1 MSLRACNVSRC
12 ASHTDKGTITWPGGT
27 STASGAFSGFGIRVH
42 SLSTMAPS
50 LTSFGI
56 DALLKRL
63 VAETLIGVDKL
74 LFVGAVFHVD
84 VDNLLDHFR
93 HFVSAER
100 RPKHRTQSRI
110 VGSATA
116 QLHLVKLFAFLVY
129 RSEDHTSELQS
140 RGHH

>member
-1 MSLRACNVSRC
+1 MSAASCNSSGASSEFNQTPMSLRACNDSRC

-63 VAETLIGVDKL
+63 VAETLI
-74 LFVGAVFHVD
+74 
-84 VDNLLDHFR
+84 R
-93 HFVSAER
+93 SEER
-100 RPKHRTQSRI
+100 R
-110 VGSATA
+110 VG
-116 QLHLVKLFAFLVY
+116 K
-129 RSEDHTSELQS
+129 E
-140 RGHH
+140 GHYVR